1 MSSTQIESAPP
12 PVTHAPSVAIAA
24 RELVKQYGTGDAA
37 VRALD
42 NVSLSVEPG
51 ELVAVM
57 GPSGSGKS
65 TLMHILAG
73 LDQPTTGSAWI
84 GDTEVSALS
93 DKELTAIRRRHVGF
107 VFQFFN
113 LLPMLTAE
121 ENILLPSRIAGHR
134 PDPERVAAIIERV
147 GIADRLGHR
156 PSEMSG
162 GQQQRVAVARALVG
176 KPTVLFADE
185 PTGNLDTRSGAEV
198 LEILREAVEIDGQ
211 TVLMVTHDAHAAT
224 IADRI
229 VFLADGQIVKSIPRA
244 THEQVLDA
252 LQAVTRS

>member
-1 MSSTQIESAPP
+1 VPATLQLDPQAAHATAP
-12 PVTHAPSVAIAA
+12 VALAA
-24 RELVKQYGTGDAA
+24 RGLVKRYGQGDAT

-42 NVSLSVEPG
+42 GVSLSVDRG

-73 LDQPTTGSAWI
+73 LDQPTSGSAWI
-84 GDTEVSALS
+84 GDIEVSSLGDRELTEV
-93 DKELTAIRRRHVGF
+93 RRRHVGF

-121 ENILLPSRIAGHR
+121 ENILLPSRIAGVP
-134 PDPERVAAIIERV
+134 PDRKRVADIVARV

-156 PSEMSG
+156 PAQLSG
-162 GQQQRVAVARALVG
+162 GQQQRVAVARALVAR
-176 KPTVLFADE
+176 PTVLFADE

-198 LEILREAVEIDGQ
+198 LEILREAVDEYDGQ
-211 TVLMVTHDAHAAT
+211 TVLMVTHDARAAT

-229 VFLADGQIVKSIPRA
+229 VFLADGQVAKTVGPSS
-244 THEQVLDA
+244 HEQVLEA
-252 LQAVTRS
+252 LQEVTR

>member
-1 MSSTQIESAPP
+1 MSSVLTPTLGVDAAAP
-12 PVTHAPSVAIAA
+12 PSVAIAA

-42 NVSLSVEPG
+42 TVSLSVEPG

-73 LDQPTTGSAWI
+73 LDQPSSGSAWI
-84 GDTEVSALS
+84 GDTEVSALN
-93 DKELTAIRRRHVGF
+93 DKELTAVRRRHVGF

-121 ENILLPSRIAGHR
+121 ENILLPSRIAGER
-134 PDPERVAAIIERV
+134 PDPARVAEIVARV
-147 GIADRLGHR
+147 GIADRLRHR

-176 KPTVLFADE
+176 QPTVLFADE

-198 LEILREAVEIDGQ
+198 LEILREAVETDGQ

-229 VFLADGQIVKSIPRA
+229 VFLADGQIVEIHPSRHP
-244 THEQVLDA
+244 
-252 LQAVTRS
+252 